1 MIKLEKRELQVLE
14 QASGILNTLYYNSTE
29 EERTELDIFYTQ
41 LGIDGIILHQSN
53 MKKNGGE

>member
-14 QASGILNTLYYNSTE
+14 QASDILNTLYYNSTE
-29 EERTELDIFYTQ
+29 EERTEFDIFCTQ

-53 MKKNGGE
+53 MKKKGGE